1 MEHFN
6 IRISGKVQGVFFRA
20 STQQRARELGI
31 TGWVK
36 NEKDGT
42 VYIEAEG
49 EPEQLEALTKWCSS
63 GPERAEVE
71 DVKVE
76 REDKLKG
83 FDGFEVKRS

>member
-20 STQQRARELGI
+20 STQKRARELGI

-36 NEKDGT
+36 NEQDGT
-42 VYIEAEG
+42 VYLEAEG
-49 EPEQLEALTKWCSS
+49 ETEQLEALTKWCNT

-83 FDGFEVKRS
+83 FNGFEVKRN